1 MVKSMI
7 NLAEEFSFN
16 HLNSTQFEE
25 FCFDLLKC
33 LDFKNINWRKGT
45 GHSSSP
51 SDQGRDI
58 ECEKLIED
66 IDGKLFLEKWFVE
79 CKHYKSGVPP
89 DKIQNALSWAQSQR
103 PNHILIIASNFLSN
117 PCKNY
122 IDGYVRENKPSF
134 RIKYWEKK
142 DLENITL
149 GQSLLLKK
157 YNIGCNFSF
166 LKVMHPYHLFYIARL
181 HSFTL
186 DAFFKAM
193 NRVEAAKRDSILN
206 FAYMHII
213 LPEFKKPTTGKE
225 KLRDLLIDEISYEH
239 FKIKCYEIEKNNQ
252 NISVANYVTDIVLKS
267 CFYAGDITTVD
278 QSLKQL
284 ELMKESLQDE
294 LKSSSS
300 TEATEDMLDSV
311 IDNINTLKDRNRE
324 CYSLYTF
331 FCEHVLTF
339 LFMEETRKIVDMGPI
354 NLQDFQ

>member
-1 MVKSMI
+1 MI
-7 NLAEEFSFN
+7 NSAKEFSFN

-25 FCFDLLKC
+25 FCFDLLEC
-33 LDFKNINWRKGT
+33 LDFKNVNWRKGT
-45 GHSSSP
+45 GYSSSP

-58 ECEKLIED
+58 ECERLVKD
-66 IDGKLFLEKWFVE
+66 IDGEVFIEKWFVE
-79 CKHYKSGVPP
+79 CKHYKFGVPP
-89 DKIQNALSWAQSQR
+89 EKIQSALSWAQSQK
-103 PNHILIIASNFLSN
+103 PDCVLIIASNFLSN

-122 IDGYVRENKPSF
+122 IENYNIGKPPF
-134 RIKYWEKK
+134 KIKYWEIKT
-142 DLENITL
+142 LEKLTQS
-149 GQSLLLKK
+149 QSLLLKK
-157 YNIGCNFSF
+157 FNVGCNFSF
-166 LKVMHPYHLFYIARL
+166 FNVMHPCHLLYIRRL

-193 NRVEAAKRDSILN
+193 DSVEVTKRDSILTD
-206 FAYMHII
+206 AYMHII
-213 LPEFKKPTTGKE
+213 RPEFKKPITGKE

-284 ELMKESLQDE
+284 ESMRESLQDE
-294 LKSSSS
+294 LKNSSSS
-300 TEATEDMLDSV
+300 EAIEDILDSV

-324 CYSLYTF
+324 CYLLYTF

-354 NLQDFQ
+354 NLQNFQ